1 MAPPPAPRR
10 WGYRSGPGA
19 CAIASVAWSRCA
31 GEAGWKPGA
40 LEEPRVVARPEPQD
54 DEEDEEEALPHSE
67 AVDVFQEGLAMV
79 VQDPLLCDLP
89 IQVREGRVVPPGCG
103 RTLGPLGAAAS
114 GRRFRA

>member
-1 MAPPPAPRR
+1 M
-10 WGYRSGPGA
+10 
-19 CAIASVAWSRCA
+19 
-31 GEAGWKPGA
+31 
-40 LEEPRVVARPEPQD
+40 ARPEPQD